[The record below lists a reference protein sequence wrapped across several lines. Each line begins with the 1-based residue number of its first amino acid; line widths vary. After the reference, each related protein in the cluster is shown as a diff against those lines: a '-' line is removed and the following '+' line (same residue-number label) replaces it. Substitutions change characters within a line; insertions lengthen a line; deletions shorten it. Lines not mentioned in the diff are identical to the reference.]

1 MNNFSSFSSTYSRHL
16 KINQNVLISISETFQ
31 NIRSKETKELLPG
44 LVFWHRQRLVLC
56 SSEKQSH
63 YIIVKIFSSPFFAKK
78 RSLHTIFIT
87 FFKSLIFFL
96 LTLQDQNEVMF
107 IKDFSELERD
117 SIVVTSEGLK
127 KYQNLP
133 YRPKKVDH
141 R

>member
-1 MNNFSSFSSTYSRHL
+1 
-16 KINQNVLISISETFQ
+16 
-31 NIRSKETKELLPG
+31 
-44 LVFWHRQRLVLC
+44 
-56 SSEKQSH
+56 
-63 YIIVKIFSSPFFAKK
+63 
-78 RSLHTIFIT
+78 
-87 FFKSLIFFL
+87 
-96 LTLQDQNEVMF
+96 MF